1 MDATQTKTL
10 TPKQILT
17 KTLAELGWEDPRECT
32 ITEVP
37 REVRRCKPPIY
48 EIELR
53 DSRGC
58 WRKRFT
64 EEACTA
70 ENIGF
75 KVGILEAMLRIRGQ
89 MDASRKI
96 TVDNTLGKE
105 GWHQYFEDEKPA
117 RAAAK

>member
-1 MDATQTKTL
+1 MDATQTM

-32 ITEVP
+32 IAEVP
-37 REVRRCKPPIY
+37 REVRRCKSLVF

-58 WRKRFT
+58 WRKRFP
-64 EEACTA
+64 EDACTP

-75 KVGILEAMLRIRGQ
+75 KVGVLWAMLQIRGR
-89 MDASRKI
+89 MDGVGKI
-96 TVDNTLGKE
+96 AIDSTLGKE
-105 GWHQYFEDEKPA
+105 GWHQYFEG
-117 RAAAK
+117 